1 LDVRREWLAQVIALD
16 TSALIA
22 IAHREERS
30 RVYRAIL
37 QSSTCIV
44 GATTLVETHMVLGG
58 RKAVDPI
65 AFIAALHT
73 ELRFQVIPFDLTH
86 FHTARDAFDLYGKG
100 RGHPAQLNF
109 GDCLS
114 YAVAKVAGVPLLYAG
129 ADFALT
135 DIASALRV

>member
-1 LDVRREWLAQVIALD
+1 VIALD

-22 IAHREERS
+22 VAHREERF
-30 RVYRAIL
+30 RIFRDTLQRAA
-37 QSSTCIV
+37 CIV
-44 GATTLVETHMVLGG
+44 GAPTLVETHMVLGG
-58 RKAVDPI
+58 RKAVDPV
-65 AFIAALHT
+65 AFIATLHAD
-73 ELRFQVIPFDLTH
+73 LRLHVVPFDLAH
-86 FHTARDAFDLYGKG
+86 FHASRDAFDRYGKG

-135 DIASALRV
+135 DIASALPA